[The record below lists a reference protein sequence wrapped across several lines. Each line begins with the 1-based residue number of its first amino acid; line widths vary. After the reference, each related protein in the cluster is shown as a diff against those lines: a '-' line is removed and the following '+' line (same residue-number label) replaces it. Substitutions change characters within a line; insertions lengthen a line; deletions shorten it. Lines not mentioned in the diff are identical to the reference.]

1 MHWPLGNL
9 RRSVACFALAA
20 MLSSFW
26 SAGCAS
32 SSSLL
37 ATLSNPF
44 TYVGSSDN
52 GTDSG
57 SSSDDSS
64 LFDGDGSGSTDP
76 CSESLSRKFVRI
88 SMRNMAPSD
97 YIHYFLVLIAY
108 VNGEVYPDGAVCS
121 DDIDLYTSFGYFEI
135 SEGTAREFGNY
146 CIVGPALLYFHES
159 GQFQQAG
166 GTGGAQL
173 ASAIAPA
180 QGTSPTYDDFFS
192 SAGAQ
197 VPVPDVILFH
207 NPGTGDGSSLKVS
220 NSHPEPCAILEVG
233 VSIDSDCDQDAF
245 YYVDDFDMLSSGSTV
260 LGFGS
265 ARRVPSEIQGTGCEC
280 LGFDEPVQQLA
291 ASRVTASNAQC
302 NEFFRGGRIDYVF
315 LREDTNPPFPQL
327 VWRVTDAAGAVAHDF
342 DARAD
347 VP

>member
-32 SSSLL
+32 GSSLL
-37 ATLSNPF
+37 ASLNSPF
-44 TYVGSSDN
+44 TYVGRSD
-52 GTDSG
+52 GDTDSG
-57 SSSDDSS
+57 DSGDDSN
-64 LFDGDGSGSTDP
+64 LFDGDGGGSADP
-76 CSESLSRKFVRI
+76 CSEPLNRKFVRI
-88 SMRNMAPSD
+88 SMRSMAPSD

-108 VNGEVYPDGAVCS
+108 VNGEQYPDGAVCP
-121 DDIDLYTSFGYFEI
+121 DDIDLYTAFGYFEI
-135 SEGTAREFGNY
+135 PEGTEREFGNY

-159 GQFQQAG
+159 GQFQRAG
-166 GTGGAQL
+166 GVGGAQL

-197 VPVPDVILFH
+197 VPVPDLIIFH
-207 NPGTGDGSSLKVS
+207 NPGTGDGAQLKIS
-220 NSHPEPCAILEVG
+220 WSDPNPCALETIG
-233 VSIDSDCDQDAF
+233 FADSDCDQDAF

-280 LGFDEPVQQLA
+280 LGFDEPAQQLA
-291 ASRVTASNAQC
+291 PSRVTAANAQC

-327 VWRVTDAAGAVAHDF
+327 VWKVTDAAGALAHDF
-342 DARAD
+342 DPRAD
-347 VP
+347 MP